1 MKLLNL
7 LKESLS
13 PSSKLMRKSYEDLV
27 SSRKNLTQSILLSKK
42 EFDDKQRKLS
52 NDIKKRVKNSEGDLP
67 NPLDTLKNNTS
78 YTLSNQKNIEVL
90 RRIQEL
96 ETDVMS
102 LINNR
107 GIGVSFVDDF
117 DDVSILLPR
126 EEEKE

>member
-52 NDIKKRVKNSEGDLP
+52 KDIKKRVKNSEGDLP

-107 GIGVSFVDDF
+107 GIEVSYEDDF
-117 DDVSILLPR
+117 
-126 EEEKE
+126 EEEEILIPK

>member
-1 MKLLNL
+1 M
-7 LKESLS
+7 
-13 PSSKLMRKSYEDLV
+13 
-27 SSRKNLTQSILLSKK
+27 
-42 EFDDKQRKLS
+42 
-52 NDIKKRVKNSEGDLP
+52 KNSEGNLP

-107 GIGVSFVDDF
+107 GIEVSYVDDF

-126 EEEKE
+126 EEEKEE

>member
-13 PSSKLMRKSYEDLV
+13 PSSKLMRKSYENLV

-107 GIGVSFVDDF
+107 GIEVSYEDDF
-117 DDVSILLPR
+117 
-126 EEEKE
+126 EEEEILIPK